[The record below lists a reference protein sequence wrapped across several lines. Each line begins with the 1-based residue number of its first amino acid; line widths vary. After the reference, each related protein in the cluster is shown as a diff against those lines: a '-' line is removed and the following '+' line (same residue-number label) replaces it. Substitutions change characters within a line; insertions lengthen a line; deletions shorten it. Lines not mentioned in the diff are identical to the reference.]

1 MGLLEVLSTE
11 PDLVLRLTSML
22 EPRDLVGLESTC
34 RASRRMFKDL
44 KLWRQRVVE
53 WSRRRHLGTDWLSRV
68 QPGDDFKALV
78 GKVERLEERWGQ
90 GPLRIKTIDLGM
102 LPVADLA
109 MDETGIL
116 VGLRRGIRLYRRHD
130 LHLLWT
136 AACGNEVEGLGNRV
150 SSVALTA
157 DLVLILPL
165 PPTGPLWNESTCTH
179 LLALQRTTGKMIF
192 SHKLVASATA
202 ILPGCKSFV
211 LFPNAHPK
219 YPELACYKVCRFDE
233 YII

>member
-1 MGLLEVLSTE
+1 
-11 PDLVLRLTSML
+11 
-22 EPRDLVGLESTC
+22 
-34 RASRRMFKDL
+34 
-44 KLWRQRVVE
+44 
-53 WSRRRHLGTDWLSRV
+53 
-68 QPGDDFKALV
+68 
-78 GKVERLEERWGQ
+78 
-90 GPLRIKTIDLGM
+90 
-102 LPVADLA
+102 

-233 YII
+233 WELCYEIPIKGQHHLRASPAIPPTCNNDGRFVNLSIYHFLLPIRLVNLASVSAAHSFSGPSLTINQTKPNQLAWPSGCIRLEPNHQC